1 MRRLGH
7 RAGPGKG
14 DGMAKAV
21 RASLGELQITCQVC
35 KSDLFRERGVKLNS
49 TGGELFNL
57 AWADETATGLICLR
71 CGFVHLFVNR
81 QLELH
86 RATD

>member
-1 MRRLGH
+1 
-7 RAGPGKG
+7 
-14 DGMAKAV
+14 MAKAV
-21 RASLGELQITCQVC
+21 RASLGEMWITCQVC

-57 AWADETATGLICLR
+57 AWADESATGLICLR

-81 QLELH
+81 QIQLH
-86 RATD
+86 RAKD